1 MTITQGHGHA
11 RDPFFCDTCC
21 PLQTGRH
28 RDEGSLA
35 YRLMIQGP
43 SNSLVTRYFWR
54 LIDYAAECGFDMDD
68 VSCPVYFRRGQEHL
82 MS

>member
-1 MTITQGHGHA
+1 
-11 RDPFFCDTCC
+11 
-21 PLQTGRH
+21 
-28 RDEGSLA
+28 
-35 YRLMIQGP
+35 MIQGP